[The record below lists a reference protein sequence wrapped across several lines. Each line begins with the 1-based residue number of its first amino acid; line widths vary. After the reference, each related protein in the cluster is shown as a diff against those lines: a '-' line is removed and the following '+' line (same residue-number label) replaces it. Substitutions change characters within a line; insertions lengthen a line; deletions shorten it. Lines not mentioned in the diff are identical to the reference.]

1 MMTEEECLAE
11 IAAGGDAQEI
21 LLRAMPSARRRFNA
35 IDRSLVLLL
44 ADVRKHFPNAIY
56 YTASGGFN
64 LMLGNS
70 HNATAQRSQEQLVAL
85 GGFAQICD
93 GDF

>member
-1 MMTEEECLAE
+1 MTEAECLAA
-11 IAAGGDAQEI
+11 IAAGEDAQDI
-21 LLRAMPSARRRFNA
+21 LLRVMPSARRRFNS
-35 IDRSLVLLL
+35 IDRALIKLL
-44 ADVRKHFPNAIY
+44 ADVHEHFPDAIY

-70 HNATAQRSQEQLVAL
+70 HDARAQRGQEQLCAL
-85 GGFAQICD
+85 GGFASIGD